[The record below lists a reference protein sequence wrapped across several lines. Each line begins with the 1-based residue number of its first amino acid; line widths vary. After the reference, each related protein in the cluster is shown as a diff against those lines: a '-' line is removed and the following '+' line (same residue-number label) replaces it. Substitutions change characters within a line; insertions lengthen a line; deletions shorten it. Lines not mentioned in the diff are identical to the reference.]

1 MRINEKTNIWDVMD
15 VFNRKWC
22 IVTMKDG
29 RKERLYVV
37 DVDYETFGYDMIITI
52 IQAVIHMV
60 SMIFLLVR
68 LMKL

>member
-1 MRINEKTNIWDVMD
+1 MD
-15 VFNRKWC
+15 IFNRKWC

-68 LMKL
+68 FMKL

>member
-1 MRINEKTNIWDVMD
+1 MD
-15 VFNRKWC
+15 IFNRKWR